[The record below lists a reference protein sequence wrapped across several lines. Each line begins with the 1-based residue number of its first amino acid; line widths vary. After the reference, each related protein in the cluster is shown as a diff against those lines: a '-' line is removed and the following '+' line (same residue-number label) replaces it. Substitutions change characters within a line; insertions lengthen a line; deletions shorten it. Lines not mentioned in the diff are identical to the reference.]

1 MTQEII
7 IHSEDSMAEFAHN
20 FASSL
25 KRGDVVVFKGG
36 LGAGKS
42 FVCRHIIQYLMQK
55 KVNVI
60 SPTFNLLQIYERDDY
75 SIYHYDLYRLKN
87 FEEVFELG
95 IEDALTNNICLIEW
109 PEIIESILP
118 KDTIYIDLEILSDTA
133 RKVSYMKL
141 R

>member
-1 MTQEII
+1 MRQEII

-20 FASSL
+20 VANSL
-25 KRGDVVVFKGG
+25 QKGDIIALRGT

-42 FVCRHIIQYLMQK
+42 FLSRHIIQHLMQK

-60 SPTFNLLQIYERDDY
+60 SPTFNLLQIYEREDY

-95 IEDALTNNICLIEW
+95 IEEALSDNICLIEW

-118 KDTIYIDLEILSDTA
+118 KGSIYIDLEIISETA
-133 RKVSYMKL
+133 RRVTISKK
-141 R
+141 

>member
-1 MTQEII
+1 MQEII
-7 IHSEDSMAEFAHN
+7 IHSEDSMVEFAHN

-25 KRGDVVVFKGG
+25 KKRDVVVFKGS

-42 FVCRHIIQYLMQK
+42 FLCRHIIQYLMQK

-60 SPTFNLLQIYERDDY
+60 SPTFNLLQIYESDDY
-75 SIYHYDLYRLKN
+75 LIYHYDLYRLKN
-87 FEEVFELG
+87 FEEIFELG

-118 KDTIYIDLEILSDTA
+118 KDTIYIYLEILSDTA
-133 RKVSYMKL
+133 RKVSYTSL

>member
-1 MTQEII
+1 MMQETI
-7 IHSEDSMAEFAHN
+7 IHSEDSMAEFARN
-20 FASSL
+20 FAASL
-25 KRGDVVVFKGG
+25 KKGDVVVFRGG

-42 FVCRHIIQYLMQK
+42 FLCRHIIQHLMQK

-95 IEDALTNNICLIEW
+95 IDDALTNNICLIEW
-109 PEIIESILP
+109 PEIIESMLP
-118 KDTIYIDLEILSDTA
+118 KETIYVDLEILSDTM
-133 RKVSYMKL
+133 RKVSCMTL
-141 R
+141 